1 MNAKRKRYVGQSVLQ
16 STMLHMQPPVAV
28 AAATVHSAR
37 RPLGASKNQEPPGRT
52 LDGFML
58 LDCCRVEFPDEVA
71 QVVLSGLNIT
81 NVVAEDLLFF
91 SNLSRLDLSDN
102 EAPLEPFACLP
113 QLVELDFQCNALQHA
128 SIPPNGF
135 LSLEVL
141 NLSFNCLTTRDVE
154 ELSNLLRIRE
164 LYLGSN
170 GIRALP
176 PVMDRFSKLE
186 TLSLEHNSLS
196 GHEVFNFLA
205 MMPRL
210 RNLNVGHNKI
220 TAFPESAL
228 SMDSKRGAGFY
239 NLVYLNLA
247 HNKITD
253 EADIAFTGEL
263 HSLRRL
269 VLYGNPLT
277 HAAVASH
284 DQTKLNYDPIPT
296 LHAFIADTQRD
307 LSVMVA
313 YPDTK
318 KKRHGAV
325 AYENV
330 EIYKMLPNDVPLPSP
345 FRSRAVEVASDAKP
359 KAAKPVEPISLVKRT
374 FSWW

>member
-1 MNAKRKRYVGQSVLQ
+1 
-16 STMLHMQPPVAV
+16 
-28 AAATVHSAR
+28 
-37 RPLGASKNQEPPGRT
+37 
-52 LDGFML
+52 
-58 LDCCRVEFPDEVA
+58 
-71 QVVLSGLNIT
+71 
-81 NVVAEDLLFF
+81 
-91 SNLSRLDLSDN
+91 
-102 EAPLEPFACLP
+102 
-113 QLVELDFQCNALQHA
+113 VELDFQCNALQHA